1 MKIVICDDLER
12 DLKLTEK
19 LCREYLAEHRIEAEV
34 SCLLHWEDYTEDLP
48 DLVILDIEMP
58 EKSGIEIKEELS
70 GGERPLILF
79 VTGYEDYMPN
89 AFGKNVMGF
98 IQKPLEKDELRWYM
112 DRVVIQLTAGKNV
125 LLENGRAVST
135 EKIRMI
141 TADNRYTTVQF
152 GDGTRSGIQSKSLST
167 WEEELEDVY
176 FLRISQSALINPKF
190 AIDFMDDIITMED
203 GEKLKA
209 SRRRKKDCC
218 MRFME
223 YNRKFARPK

>member
-34 SCLLHWEDYTEDLP
+34 FSAACWEELP
-48 DLVILDIEMP
+48 VDSSDLVILDIEMP
-58 EKSGIEIKEELS
+58 GKNGIELKEELS

-79 VTGYEDYMPN
+79 VSGYMDYIQG

-98 IQKPLEKDELRWYM
+98 IQKPLEKDELWWYM

-167 WEEELEDVY
+167 WEKELEGVY

-190 AIDFMDDIITMED
+190 AIDFVDDVITMED
-203 GEKLKA
+203 GEKLKT
-209 SRRRKKDCC
+209 SRRRKKDCFA
-218 MRFME
+218 RFME